1 MLLNCVK
8 HSGVKSA
15 KVTVSLRRSNVV
27 NVLVADKGRGFDPS
41 ILKSQNTQ
49 STGLGLFSI
58 AERLEQVTD
67 GTFSVGP
74 GSLFPCLHR
83 LEGEGLVRSEW
94 STDDRGRR
102 IKTYALTAAGRKR
115 LAAERK
121 NWERIVRAVAQVLGE
136 A

>member
-1 MLLNCVK
+1 MPRTELLK
-8 HSGVKSA
+8 G
-15 KVTVSLRRSNVV
+15 TLDLLILRTLELEPRH
-27 NVLVADKGRGFDPS
+27 G
-41 ILKSQNTQ
+41 
-49 STGLGLFSI
+49 FSI

-115 LAAERK
+115 LVAERK